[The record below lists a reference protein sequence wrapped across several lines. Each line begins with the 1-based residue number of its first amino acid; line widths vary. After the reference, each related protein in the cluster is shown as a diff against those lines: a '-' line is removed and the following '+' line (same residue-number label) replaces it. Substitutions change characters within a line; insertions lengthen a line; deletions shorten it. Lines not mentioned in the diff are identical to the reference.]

1 MDDER
6 GPWSNDEGEMDLRA
20 SLIAF
25 REAMIRQSGKPIRLR
40 QPIEIIVHKQE
51 KGWRAVD
58 VRTRASTSGHDSPEA
73 AIAAIERERENHDES
88 H

>member
-6 GPWSNDEGEMDLRA
+6 GPWSCDKGEVDFRK

-40 QPIEIIVHKQE
+40 RSVDIFVHKQE
-51 KGWRAVD
+51 DGWRAVD
-58 VRTRASTSGHDSPEA
+58 IKALKSTTGHASPEE
-73 AIAAIERERENHDES
+73 AIAALGEQPRVRKP
-88 H
+88 